1 MKANRKTSNDIKY
14 IKLALA
20 VAIRNGCVLAA
31 LAVMLG
37 TCATPSTGP
46 DFARPNFT
54 GSAPK
59 LAEVEII
66 RQLGQPFSRG
76 QLLKHGQ
83 LVSTLNY
90 FRLTGEWGDR
100 VRYRK
105 RCLFFFADRKYLGF
119 SYFSGAPQDQVS
131 FDERQVANIIKG
143 KTSKSEVL
151 SMFGSPNAVLLY
163 PATPDA
169 TGLPDLATREGDFLF
184 DYGYHVFKL
193 DGTWFENKDL
203 RIVFDPNGIAKDVIF
218 AASRK
223 NAKSGNDSSDPGL

>member
-1 MKANRKTSNDIKY
+1 
-14 IKLALA
+14 
-20 VAIRNGCVLAA
+20 
-31 LAVMLG
+31 
-37 TCATPSTGP
+37 
-46 DFARPNFT
+46 
-54 GSAPK
+54 
-59 LAEVEII
+59 VEII

-105 RCLFFFADRKYLGF
+105 RCLFFFADSKYLGF

-169 TGLPDLATREGDFLF
+169 TGSPDLAAREGDFLF
-184 DYGYHVFKL
+184 DYGYHVFTL

-223 NAKSGNDSSDPGL
+223 SAKSGNDGSDPGL